1 MAGTKFQKGEVQV
14 VNTTSQGARQQGSEA
29 KAEPLSSFSIGHSHD
44 SISAELQGRAYDN
57 IRSNPHERLSL
68 AVSLPLCPALD
79 LTCGAIAVASTN
91 SKMQEEYT
99 AAVINELQSTAALVG
114 DKRELC
120 SLQVIGASA
129 NCLSDLLL
137 GQIFSTITEHFDVT
151 PQTEFS
157 FELDPRRASRSQLT
171 FLRGLGVN
179 ELKLQVRDMHPS
191 VQNEIGRYQSAE
203 MLEDVINVAR
213 ELEYQSVG
221 ADQLFGMPGQTP
233 ETLAS
238 SIDLLVS
245 LGVDWI
251 ECHPFVKREKRFPHQ
266 AALTDRM
273 LPSLTDKLVLYNQLS
288 ESLLSS
294 GYSVLGLSTFA
305 RPDHKLAVSR
315 LAGKLSISTYGFHN
329 HPQAWVL
336 GVGLGAISELPEMFI
351 ENAQRWDD
359 WHEHAQASELR
370 PRLGLLDSNN
380 DVGLRYLL
388 RQLLCNQ
395 GVPAGRPAL
404 EKRLRPLIDLGV
416 LEQAD
421 QRLQITAMGQDWLP
435 VYLSDSSPAFRCI

>member
-1 MAGTKFQKGEVQV
+1 MQV
-14 VNTTSQGARQQGSEA
+14 VNTNSQGRVSEA
-29 KAEPLSSFSIGHSHD
+29 TPEPLSSFSIGHAHD
-44 SISAELQGRAYDN
+44 LISTELQNDAYATV
-57 IRSNPHERLSL
+57 RSNPHKRLSL

-79 LTCGAIAVASTN
+79 LTCGATAVALTR
-91 SKMQEEYT
+91 SKMQEEYA
-99 AAVINELQSTAALVG
+99 AAVIKELQSTAALVG

-137 GQIFSTITEHFDVT
+137 GQIFSAITENFEVT

-171 FLRGLGVN
+171 FLKGLGVN
-179 ELKLQVRDMHPS
+179 ELKLQVRDMHPN

-213 ELEYQSVG
+213 ELEFQSVG
-221 ADQLFGMPGQTP
+221 TDQLFGMPGQTP
-233 ETLAS
+233 DTLAS
-238 SIDLLVS
+238 SLDLLVS
-245 LGVDWI
+245 LGVDWV

-266 AALTDRM
+266 AALTDRK
-273 LPSLTDKLVLYNQLS
+273 LPSLADKLVLYNQLS

-315 LAGKLSISTYGFHN
+315 QAGKLSISTYGFHN
-329 HPQAWVL
+329 HPQAWIL

-351 ENAQRWDD
+351 ENAQRLED
-359 WHEHAQASELR
+359 WHESAQASELR

-395 GVPAGRPAL
+395 VVPSGNAAL
-404 EKRLRPLIDLGV
+404 EKRLSSLIDLGV
-416 LEQAD
+416 LEHTD
-421 QRLQITAMGQDWLP
+421 QRLQITTLGQDWLP
-435 VYLSDSSPAFRCI
+435 VHLSDSSPAYRCI

>member
-1 MAGTKFQKGEVQV
+1 MQV
-14 VNTTSQGARQQGSEA
+14 VNTTSQGGRKQGSEA
-29 KAEPLSSFSIGHSHD
+29 TAEPLSSFSIGHTHD
-44 SISAELQGRAYDN
+44 SISAELQGRAYAK
-57 IRSNPHERLSL
+57 IRSNPREYLSL

-137 GQIFSTITEHFDVT
+137 GQIFSAITEHFEVT

-179 ELKLQVRDMHPS
+179 ELRLQVRDMHPS

-203 MLEDVINVAR
+203 MLEDVINLAR
-213 ELEYQSVG
+213 ELEFQSVG
-221 ADQLFGMPGQTP
+221 TDQLFGVPGQTP
-233 ETLAS
+233 YTLAS
-238 SIDLLVS
+238 SLDLLVS
-245 LGVDWI
+245 LGVDWV
-251 ECHPFVKREKRFPHQ
+251 ECYPFVKREHRFPHQ
-266 AALTDRM
+266 AALTERK
-273 LPSLTDKLVLYNQLS
+273 LPSLAQKLALYNQLA
-288 ESLLSS
+288 ESLLNS
-294 GYSVLGLSTFA
+294 GYTALGLSTFA
-305 RPDHKLAVSR
+305 RPAHKLAASFQAENV
-315 LAGKLSISTYGFHN
+315 SISTYGFHN
-329 HPQAWVL
+329 HPQTWIF
-336 GVGLGAISELPEMFI
+336 GVGLGAISELPGMFI
-351 ENAQRWDD
+351 ENAQQLGD
-359 WHEHAQASELR
+359 WHEYAKASELR
-370 PRLGLLDSNN
+370 PRLGLLDSKN

-395 GVPAGRPAL
+395 EVPAGNVAL
-404 EKRLRPLIDLGV
+404 EKHLRPLIDLGV
-416 LEQAD
+416 LEHTD
-421 QRLQITAMGQDWLP
+421 QRLRITSLGQEWLP
-435 VYLSDSSPAFRCI
+435 VHLSDSSPAFRCI

>member
-1 MAGTKFQKGEVQV
+1 MAGTEFQKGEVQV
-14 VNTTSQGARQQGSEA
+14 VNTTWQGGRTQGSEA
-29 KAEPLSSFSIGHSHD
+29 AAEPLSSFSIGYSHD
-44 SISAELQGRAYDN
+44 SISAETQGRAYNN
-57 IRSNPHERLSL
+57 IRNNPRERLSL
-68 AVSLPLCPALD
+68 VVSLPLCPALD
-79 LTCGAIAVASTN
+79 LTCGAISVASTN

-114 DKRELC
+114 NKRELC

-137 GQIFSTITEHFDVT
+137 GQIFSAITEHFEVT

-203 MLEDVINVAR
+203 MLQDVINVAR

-221 ADQLFGMPGQTP
+221 TDQLFGMPGQTP

-273 LPSLTDKLVLYNQLS
+273 LPSLADKLVLYNQLS
-288 ESLLSS
+288 ESLLGA
-294 GYSVLGLSTFA
+294 GYSVLGLSTFV

-315 LAGKLSISTYGFHN
+315 QAGRISISTYGFHN

-336 GVGLGAISELPEMFI
+336 GVGLGAISELPGMFI
-351 ENAQRWDD
+351 ENAQRLDD
-359 WHEHAQASELR
+359 WHEHAQASEPR

-380 DVGLRYLL
+380 DVGVRYLL

-395 GVPAGRPAL
+395 GVPAGSDAL
-404 EKRLRPLIDLGV
+404 KKRLRPLIDLGV

>member
-1 MAGTKFQKGEVQV
+1 
-14 VNTTSQGARQQGSEA
+14 
-29 KAEPLSSFSIGHSHD
+29 
-44 SISAELQGRAYDN
+44 
-57 IRSNPHERLSL
+57 
-68 AVSLPLCPALD
+68 
-79 LTCGAIAVASTN
+79 
-91 SKMQEEYT
+91 MQEEYA
-99 AAVINELQSTAALVG
+99 AAVIKELQSTAALVG
-114 DKRELC
+114 GKRELC

-137 GQIFSTITEHFDVT
+137 GQIFSAITENFEVT

-171 FLRGLGVN
+171 FLKGLGVS
-179 ELKLQVRDMHPS
+179 ELKLQVRDMHPN

-213 ELEYQSVG
+213 ELEFQSVG
-221 ADQLFGMPGQTP
+221 TDQLFGMPGQTP
-233 ETLAS
+233 DTLAS
-238 SIDLLVS
+238 SLDLLVS
-245 LGVDWI
+245 LGVDWV

-266 AALTDRM
+266 AALTDRK
-273 LPSLTDKLVLYNQLS
+273 LPSLADKLVLYNQLS

-315 LAGKLSISTYGFHN
+315 QAGKVSISTYGFHN
-329 HPQAWVL
+329 HPQAWIL
-336 GVGLGAISELPEMFI
+336 GVGLGAISELPDMFI
-351 ENAQRWDD
+351 ENAQRLED

-370 PRLGLLDSNN
+370 PRLGLSDSNS

-395 GVPAGRPAL
+395 VVPSDNPAL

-416 LEQAD
+416 LEHTD
-421 QRLQITAMGQDWLP
+421 QRLQITALGQDWLP
-435 VYLSDSSPAFRCI
+435 VHLSDSSPAYRCI

>member
-1 MAGTKFQKGEVQV
+1 MQV
-14 VNTTSQGARQQGSEA
+14 VDTKPQYGGKRGSEA
-29 KAEPLSSFSIGHSHD
+29 LPEPLSGYSIGHTHNIVST
-44 SISAELQGRAYDN
+44 ELQGRAYASV
-57 IRSNPHERLSL
+57 RSNPHEPVSL
-68 AVSLPLCPALD
+68 VVSLPLCPALD
-79 LTCGAIAVASTN
+79 LTCGAIAIALTN
-91 SKMQEEYT
+91 SKMQEDYT
-99 AAVINELQSTAALVG
+99 AAVISELQSTAALVG

-137 GQIFSTITEHFDVT
+137 GQIFSAITEHFEVT

-171 FLRGLGVN
+171 FLKGLGVN

-213 ELEYQSVG
+213 ELEFQSVG
-221 ADQLFGMPGQTP
+221 TDQLFGMPGQTP
-233 ETLAS
+233 DTLAS
-238 SIDLLVS
+238 SVDLLVS

-266 AALTDRM
+266 AALTARK
-273 LPSLTDKLVLYNQLS
+273 LPSLADKLVLYNQLT

-305 RPDHKLAVSR
+305 RPDHKLAISR
-315 LAGKLSISTYGFHN
+315 QAGKVSISTYGFHN
-329 HPQAWVL
+329 HPQAWIL

-351 ENAQRWDD
+351 ENAQRLED

-395 GVPAGRPAL
+395 VVPAGNAAL
-404 EKRLRPLIDLGV
+404 EKRLRPFLDLGV
-416 LEQAD
+416 LEHTD
-421 QRLQITAMGQDWLP
+421 QRWQITALGQDWLP
-435 VYLSDSSPAFRCI
+435 VHLSDSSPAYRCL

>member
-1 MAGTKFQKGEVQV
+1 MQV
-14 VNTTSQGARQQGSEA
+14 VNTNSQGRVS
-29 KAEPLSSFSIGHSHD
+29 KATPKPLTGFAIGHTRSL
-44 SISAELQGRAYDN
+44 ISAELQNDAYATV
-57 IRSNPHERLSL
+57 RSNPHERVSL

-79 LTCGAIAVASTN
+79 LTCGAIAVALTK

-99 AAVINELQSTAALVG
+99 AAIINELQSTSAFVG
-114 DKRELC
+114 GKRELC

-137 GQIFSTITEHFDVT
+137 GQIFSAITEHFSVT

-157 FELDPRRASRSQLT
+157 FELDPRRASRAQLT
-171 FLRGLGVN
+171 FLKGLGVT

-203 MLEDVINVAR
+203 MLEDVIKVAR
-213 ELEYQSVG
+213 ELEFESVG
-221 ADQLFGMPGQTP
+221 TDQLFGMPGQTP
-233 ETLAS
+233 DTLAS
-238 SIDLLVS
+238 SLDLLVS
-245 LGVDWI
+245 LGVDWV

-266 AALTDRM
+266 AALTDRK
-273 LPSLTDKLVLYNQLS
+273 LPSLADKLVLYNQLS

-305 RPDHKLAVSR
+305 RPNHKLAVS
-315 LAGKLSISTYGFHN
+315 LQSGKVSISTYGFHN
-329 HPQAWVL
+329 HAQAWIL

-351 ENAQRWDD
+351 ENAQRLDD
-359 WHEHAQASELR
+359 WHEYAHASEVR

-388 RQLLCNQ
+388 RRLLCNQ
-395 GVPAGRPAL
+395 VVPAGNGAL
-404 EKRLRPLIDLGV
+404 ESRLRPLIDLGV
-416 LEQAD
+416 LEHTD
-421 QRLQITAMGQDWLP
+421 QRLQITALGQDWLP
-435 VYLSDSSPAFRCI
+435 VHLSDSSPAYRCI

>member
-1 MAGTKFQKGEVQV
+1 MQV
-14 VNTTSQGARQQGSEA
+14 VDTKTQGGGKRDSEA
-29 KAEPLSSFSIGHSHD
+29 LPEPLSGYSIGHTHNIVST
-44 SISAELQGRAYDN
+44 ELQGRAYASV
-57 IRSNPHERLSL
+57 RSNPHEPVSL

-79 LTCGAIAVASTN
+79 LTCGAIAVALTN
-91 SKMQEEYT
+91 SKMQEDYT
-99 AAVINELQSTAALVG
+99 AAVISELQSTAALVG

-137 GQIFSTITEHFDVT
+137 GQIFSAITEHFEVT

-171 FLRGLGVN
+171 FLKGLGVN

-213 ELEYQSVG
+213 ELEFQSVG
-221 ADQLFGMPGQTP
+221 TDQLFGMPGQTP
-233 ETLAS
+233 DTLAS
-238 SIDLLVS
+238 SVDLLVS

-266 AALTDRM
+266 AALTDRK
-273 LPSLTDKLVLYNQLS
+273 LPSLADKLVLYNQLT

-305 RPDHKLAVSR
+305 RPDHKLAISR
-315 LAGKLSISTYGFHN
+315 QAGKVSISTYGFHN
-329 HPQAWVL
+329 HPQAWIL

-351 ENAQRWDD
+351 ENAQRLED

-395 GVPAGRPAL
+395 VVPAGNAAL
-404 EKRLRPLIDLGV
+404 EKRLRPFLDLGV
-416 LEQAD
+416 LEHTD
-421 QRLQITAMGQDWLP
+421 QRWQITALGQDWLP
-435 VYLSDSSPAFRCI
+435 VHLSDSSPAYRCL

>member
-1 MAGTKFQKGEVQV
+1 
-14 VNTTSQGARQQGSEA
+14 
-29 KAEPLSSFSIGHSHD
+29 
-44 SISAELQGRAYDN
+44 
-57 IRSNPHERLSL
+57 
-68 AVSLPLCPALD
+68 
-79 LTCGAIAVASTN
+79 
-91 SKMQEEYT
+91 
-99 AAVINELQSTAALVG
+99 
-114 DKRELC
+114 
-120 SLQVIGASA
+120 
-129 NCLSDLLL
+129 
-137 GQIFSTITEHFDVT
+137 
-151 PQTEFS
+151 
-157 FELDPRRASRSQLT
+157 
-171 FLRGLGVN
+171 
-179 ELKLQVRDMHPS
+179 MHPS

-203 MLEDVINVAR
+203 MLQDVINVAR

-221 ADQLFGMPGQTP
+221 TDQLFGMPGQTP

-273 LPSLTDKLVLYNQLS
+273 LPSLADKLVLYNQLS
-288 ESLLSS
+288 ESLLSA

-315 LAGKLSISTYGFHN
+315 QAGKISISTYGFHN

-336 GVGLGAISELPEMFI
+336 GVGLGAISELPGMFI
-351 ENAQRWDD
+351 ENAQRLDD
-359 WHEHAQASELR
+359 WYEHAQASEPR
-370 PRLGLLDSNN
+370 PRLGLVDSNN

-395 GVPAGRPAL
+395 GVTAGSAAL
-404 EKRLRPLIDLGV
+404 QKRLRPLIDLGV